1 MMRRPPWGRPLE
13 PTRGLLTLIDSPVVT
28 APPCRFSPMMFPS
41 VQTFPVEGVHLNPD
55 TSHKCN
61 KEICSVVLD
70 NLNRRST
77 GSYRCE
83 ISGDAPEFHIV
94 HETANMTVAGEFP
107 WTRRLSLCF
116 GTHTGRFDG
125 PLVMGA
131 LQSDELVGEEAV

>member
-1 MMRRPPWGRPLE
+1 
-13 PTRGLLTLIDSPVVT
+13 
-28 APPCRFSPMMFPS
+28 MMFPS

-94 HETANMTVAGEFP
+94 HETANMTVAGEFVSIHVDCP
-107 WTRRLSLCF
+107 SVLA
-116 GTHTGRFDG
+116 HTPDVLTGH
-125 PLVMGA
+125 
-131 LQSDELVGEEAV
+131 S